1 MTELDIARHVPNL
14 DPHLHVWGWEIPV
27 YLFLGGMAAGAMILT
42 ALLSAPRGAR
52 PGPWGGVAA
61 EDRSPSGRLLPLL
74 APVLVS
80 LGMAALFLDLANKL
94 NVWRFYLAFRWTSPM
109 SWGAW
114 ILLVVYPVTLLHAL
128 ASLEAGEAERL
139 AARAGPL
146 AGLVRRARGLA
157 VRRAAALRRWA
168 IGTGVALGVY
178 TGILLSTLG
187 ARALWGS
194 ALLGPLFLV
203 SGLSTGAALLMLFR
217 VTPAERRFLARWD
230 LLAIGLE
237 VALLALFLVGLV
249 TGDRQSQGAASLLL
263 GGPFTAQFWAL
274 VVISGLA
281 VPALLEGLEARLH
294 LRATWIAPALV
305 LVGGLSLRWIFVA
318 AGQL

>member
-1 MTELDIARHVPNL
+1 MHEFDIARHSRLV
-14 DPHLHVWGWEIPV
+14 DPQLHVWGWEIPV

-42 ALLSAPRGAR
+42 ALLAAR
-52 PGPWGGVAA
+52 PERSRVA
-61 EDRSPSGRLLPLL
+61 RWLPFA

-80 LGMAALFLDLANKL
+80 IGMGALFLDLANKL
-94 NVWRFYLAFRWTSPM
+94 HVLRFYLAFRWTSPM

-114 ILLVVYPVTLLHAL
+114 ILLVVYPVTILQGLAAL
-128 ASLEAGEAERL
+128 ADDQVDAL

-146 AGLVRRARGLA
+146 AGA
-157 VRRAAALRRWA
+157 VRAGRAFALPRERALRTWA
-168 IGTGVALGVY
+168 VGTGIGLGVY

-194 ALLGPLFLV
+194 ALLGPLFLA

-217 VTPAERRFLARWD
+217 VSPEERSLLARWD

-237 VALLALFLVGLV
+237 VALLVLLLVGLAS
-249 TGDRQSQGAASLLL
+249 GDAASRGAADLLL
-263 GGPFTAQFWAL
+263 GGRFTGQFWAL
-274 VVISGLA
+274 VVIAGLA
-281 VPALLEGLEARLH
+281 VPAALELLETRLH
-294 LRATWIAPALV
+294 LAATWVAPALV
-305 LVGGLSLRWIFVA
+305 LVGGLSLRWILVA